1 MSDQHHRDTHTPP
14 SRDALLKRCSQSI
27 LRMVAT
33 LYWLAIIQV
42 ELWELELRLDII
54 RRLCFRV
61 YSYCVNLPLS
71 IRY

>member
-1 MSDQHHRDTHTPP
+1 LSGQHHRDTQTAP
-14 SRDALLKRCSQSI
+14 SRDPLLKRCSRSI
-27 LRMVAT
+27 LRTVAT

-42 ELWELELRLDII
+42 ELWELELRIDII

-61 YSYCVNLPLS
+61 YSYCVNLPFS